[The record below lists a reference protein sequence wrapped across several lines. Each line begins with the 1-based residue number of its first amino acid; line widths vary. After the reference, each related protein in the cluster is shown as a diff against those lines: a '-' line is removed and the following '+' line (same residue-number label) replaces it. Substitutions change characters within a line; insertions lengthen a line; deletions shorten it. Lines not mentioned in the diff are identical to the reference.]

1 MRWGQEA
8 NFYIWNTGS
17 DGYLILYVCQRA
29 GKFVREIKVTP
40 FARTFCVPLIALL
53 LLKLRRLLE
62 LNLTLIVTL
71 NM

>member
-1 MRWGQEA
+1 MYKTVLRLA
-8 NFYIWNTGS
+8 
-17 DGYLILYVCQRA
+17 
-29 GKFVREIKVTP
+29 P

-62 LNLTLIVTL
+62 LNLTLIATL